1 MKGEANKFT
10 SHKTDSGVGSRNIFA
25 VELGEWVGGWRR
37 RLLNFLHGWT
47 LGWAQDTGSMKS
59 SDIKARVRRW
69 LCKYVMWIKKPQRM
83 GKVKHSYHEETIARH
98 TRMMMISKKWATYQQ
113 AWMNGWLPPRIVGTL
128 HTFTLTNCDWV
139 GEGDRESN
147 GKSHGK
153 FTFIVGLCFNIV
165 SLVIS
170 IYCNTNKTVIIIDT
184 QNGHHPPGDFFAV
197 YYKYNSNNRKFP
209 NKLRSLYTY

>member
-1 MKGEANKFT
+1 MPINLQVIKPILVLVHET
-10 SHKTDSGVGSRNIFA
+10 SLRWSWVS
-25 VELGEWVGGWRR
+25 EWVDEGGAFWTSSTVG
-37 RLLNFLHGWT
+37 RLGGLRT
-47 LGWAQDTGSMKS
+47 RGSMKS

-113 AWMNGWLPPRIVGTL
+113 AWMNGWLPSKIVGTL
-128 HTFTLTNCDWV
+128 HTLTLTNCDWV

-153 FTFIVGLCFNIV
+153 FTFIVGLLFQHCFTGNINI
-165 SLVIS
+165 L
-170 IYCNTNKTVIIIDT
+170 
-184 QNGHHPPGDFFAV
+184 
-197 YYKYNSNNRKFP
+197 
-209 NKLRSLYTY
+209 